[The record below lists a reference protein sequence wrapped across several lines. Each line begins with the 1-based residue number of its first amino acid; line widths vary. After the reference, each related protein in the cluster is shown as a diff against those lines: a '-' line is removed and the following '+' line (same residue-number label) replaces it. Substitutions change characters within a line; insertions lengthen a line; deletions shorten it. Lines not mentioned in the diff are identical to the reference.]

1 MLVSCNTCQKKF
13 SVPDSAVTESGRL
26 LQCGACGNKWTQY
39 PIKQKFEE
47 KIKKITTAKTKLPSN
62 KKKSSIK
69 KKREINLYSE
79 EYLKKKHGLTIK
91 DTSDLKGN
99 NKKQESRNN
108 FGFHNYLV
116 VISIFTITLFGILN
130 LSEDIIVTNFPV
142 IEPYIN
148 ILNESLNVVRITFSR
163 LLN

>member
-69 KKREINLYSE
+69 KKERNKFIFRRIF
-79 EYLKKKHGLTIK
+79 KKKTWP
-91 DTSDLKGN
+91 N
-99 NKKQESRNN
+99 N
-108 FGFHNYLV
+108 
-116 VISIFTITLFGILN
+116 
-130 LSEDIIVTNFPV
+130 
-142 IEPYIN
+142 
-148 ILNESLNVVRITFSR
+148 
-163 LLN
+163 